1 MMAYT
6 NTVTHG
12 SKWIW
17 ATLTGFAAA
26 TAASALLLTKTA
38 DLRYQRDVHRMV
50 FNDNLGVLDEVKA
63 KLGMTSDSLK
73 LLLSENPATP
83 PDQPYIVVS
92 IAERQLWY
100 KQGNETL
107 FHTQVATGSGK
118 TLVSTTAGKQ
128 WKFETPRGR
137 LSVQAKEVDPAWVPP
152 DWHFQEQAMKRG
164 LGVVRMERGTV
175 IPTSDGS
182 AVMVHGADVVRRYR
196 NGSEIPLEANDG
208 REIVVGGNILV
219 PPFGTNQ
226 RRYMG
231 VLGTRRLVLGDGYAL
246 HGTNKPETIG
256 QAVSHGCVRLRN
268 EDIEKLYDMV
278 PVGTPVYIY

>member
-1 MMAYT
+1 MPYT

-17 ATLTGFAAA
+17 GTLTGFALA
-26 TAASALLLTKTA
+26 TVASALLLTKTA
-38 DLRYQRDVHRMV
+38 DLRYQRDVNRMV

-63 KLGMTSDSLK
+63 KLGMTSDTLK
-73 LLLSENPATP
+73 QLLSESPAVAP
-83 PDQPYIVVS
+83 NQPYLVVS
-92 IAERQLWY
+92 IAERELWY

-137 LSVQAKEVDPAWVPP
+137 LRVQAKEVDPAWVPP

-175 IPTSDGS
+175 IPTSDGG
-182 AVMVHGADVVRRYR
+182 AVMVRGADVVRRSR
-196 NGSEIPLEANDG
+196 NGSMVPLEANDG
-208 REIVVGGNILV
+208 REIVVGGNIIV
-219 PPFGTNQ
+219 PPYGTNQ
-226 RRYMG
+226 RRYLG

-246 HGTNKPETIG
+246 HGTNKPESIG

>member
-1 MMAYT
+1 MPYT

-17 ATLTGFAAA
+17 GTLTGFAAA
-26 TAASALLLTKTA
+26 TLASALLLTTTA
-38 DLRYQRDVHRMV
+38 DLRYRRDVNRMV

-63 KLGMTSDSLK
+63 KLGMTSDTLK
-73 LLLSENPATP
+73 QLLSESPAAAP
-83 PDQPYIVVS
+83 NQPYIVVS
-92 IAERQLWY
+92 IAERELWY

-137 LSVQAKEVDPAWVPP
+137 LTVQAKEVDPAWVPP

-175 IPTSDGS
+175 IPTGDGG
-182 AVMVHGADVVRRYR
+182 AVIVRGADVVRRSR
-196 NGSEIPLEANDG
+196 NGSEVPLEANDG
-208 REIVVGGNILV
+208 REIVVGGNIIV
-219 PPFGTNQ
+219 PPYGTNQ
-226 RRYMG
+226 RRYKG

-246 HGTNKPETIG
+246 HGTNKPESIG